1 MKKNVL
7 TPEEKIIKALE
18 KNLCEAW
25 YKYCMWEHYVT
36 LVSER
41 NRDKA
46 YGVSRLS
53 YDDYRTY
60 KTLVSVFATAKVR
73 FPQAKLDEKQRKAE
87 QDAEMMFNNEYKG
100 AKV

>member
-25 YKYCMWEHYVT
+25 YKYCLWEHYVT
-36 LVSER
+36 LISER

-46 YGVSRLS
+46 YGLSRLS

-60 KTLVSVFATAKVR
+60 KTLVEVFATAKVK
-73 FPQAKLDEKQRKAE
+73 FPQAKLDEEQRKAE
-87 QDAEMMFNNEYKG
+87 QDAETMFKHEYKG
-100 AKV
+100 E